1 MIMPVIVAV
10 FGALVALLGLVG
22 LVQPERF
29 RGMFTAMDS
38 QVRFVLAIGL
48 RLVLGALLWWLA
60 DELRHPHVMRVLAA
74 IAIFAAVMLLIMGR
88 ERLDRLIG
96 WWLSRSDGLLRVSA
110 LFAAAFGVFL
120 VYAAT

>member
-1 MIMPVIVAV
+1 MTVIVAL
-10 FGALVALLGLVG
+10 FGALIALLGLVG

-29 RGMFTAMDS
+29 RSMFTAMDS
-38 QVRFVLAIGL
+38 QTRFIIAIAL
-48 RLVLGALLWWLA
+48 RLAMGGVLWWLA

-120 VYAAT
+120 VYVAT

>member
-1 MIMPVIVAV
+1 MTVIVAV
-10 FGALVALLGLVG
+10 LGALIALLGLVG

-29 RGMFTAMDS
+29 RSIFTAMDS
-38 QVRFVLAIGL
+38 QTRFIIAIAL
-48 RLVLGALLWWLA
+48 RLAMGGVLWWLA

-120 VYAAT
+120 VYVAT

>member
-1 MIMPVIVAV
+1 MTVIVAV
-10 FGALVALLGLVG
+10 LGALVALLGLVG

-29 RGMFTAMDS
+29 RSIFTAMDS
-38 QVRFVLAIGL
+38 QTRFIIAIAL
-48 RLVLGALLWWLA
+48 RLAMCGVLWWLA

-120 VYAAT
+120 VYVAT

>member
-1 MIMPVIVAV
+1 MTVIVAV
-10 FGALVALLGLVG
+10 LGALVALLGLVG

-29 RGMFTAMDS
+29 RSIFTAMDS
-38 QVRFVLAIGL
+38 QTRFIIAIAL
-48 RLVLGALLWWLA
+48 RLAMGGVLWWLA

-120 VYAAT
+120 VYVAT